1 MKGLLIKDFKLLKNQ
16 KQFFVVIGLIT
27 LMFMATNDSPYF
39 TITYATMMF
48 SMFTMSTISYDEYD
62 NGAAYLFSLPISRKG
77 YVGEKYLFGVL
88 TSFLAWLIV
97 TALDFV
103 FVMIRKLEIEP
114 QELGVVSVVALV
126 VAGMILAISIPLQL
140 KFGAEKS
147 RMAFFAVF
155 ALAFVVAF
163 VFIKVMEKTSVN
175 FTAILEK
182 LDQASFGSM
191 TVILLLVW
199 ALMLGISA
207 LVSLRVMERKEF

>member
-16 KQFFVVIGLIT
+16 KQFFLIIGLIT
-27 LMFMATNDSPYF
+27 FMFLVTNDSPYF

-77 YVGEKYLFGVL
+77 YVAEKYLFGVL

-103 FVMIRKLEIEP
+103 FVMVRKLEIEP

-155 ALAFVVAF
+155 ALAFVVALVF
-163 VFIKVMEKTSVN
+163 VKI
-175 FTAILEK
+175 A
-182 LDQASFGSM
+182 
-191 TVILLLVW
+191 
-199 ALMLGISA
+199 
-207 LVSLRVMERKEF
+207 